1 MVNPTTR
8 SERGDEL
15 PQGGDAPLPAVR
27 RRRFLTYLVAAPAL
41 TVAAKMGLDSAASP
55 AAEAIPSL
63 PQLPEVYDLGD
74 LIKLSCEPTKD
85 MLVLEVDKDGTVRLF
100 LPRMEVGQGIT
111 TAAAMLVAEEMDVP
125 LSKVEIPLSDAR
137 PELIWNQLT
146 GGSSTIRTVY
156 EPIRNAA
163 ASARTSMVAAASK
176 KYGLPAEELTTRDG
190 AVIAPNGS
198 VYPFG
203 SLTAYAANA
212 ELPKLA
218 VKTKSSSEFKLIG
231 KKTDRIDARKM
242 VTGQMEYTLDLDV
255 PGAMPTMVRRPP
267 TIQGSPKE
275 ILNEDEIRA
284 MPGVIDIAMVAT
296 GVAVMAET
304 FGQALDAKDALEVNW
319 NPGTIDGL
327 SNEDI
332 KARLSAA
339 AVPFTV
345 PSGLTDFIDAEFDF
359 APVSHAPLET
369 NTAIADVR
377 SDRAE
382 IWSGLKIPII
392 ALQNIAQEVGLSEDA
407 VTVHVVQS
415 GGSFGRRLFHDGAL
429 EAARISK
436 AMGKPVKLLW
446 TRVDD
451 MRHGRIRGASHH
463 KVRATFASNQVL
475 SYEHRVASVKTD
487 WRHGFG
493 EAITAAGA
501 EGIGNLGYTQ
511 TIFNMTVECPYN
523 FGAVTEVINEP
534 ENVILN
540 TSAWRSVYS
549 AMTRG
554 AEEIIVDEIAAK
566 LGKDPY
572 EFRREFLKTDEARA
586 VLEKVAV
593 EGKWGKNMPDG
604 HAQGIAYHQEYRSRT
619 ACLMEMDATDPKNPR
634 VYKATIAVDV
644 GRPINPTGLQAQ
656 MISGM
661 TDAIA
666 TMHRAGLHFEDGLP
680 LEGSYSQFHYA
691 RQKNSPIDVRV
702 FVMPPNREEPGG
714 SGELGVPASAGA
726 FGCAYARATGT
737 KPRSFPINF
746 DVDFEPF
753 PR

>member
-1 MVNPTTR
+1 MTSV
-8 SERGDEL
+8 D
-15 PQGGDAPLPAVR
+15 

-41 TVAAKMGLDSAASP
+41 TIASKLALDTATPEVAD
-55 AAEAIPSL
+55 AIPSL

-74 LIKLSCEPTKD
+74 LYTASCEPTKN
-85 MLVLEVDKDGTVRLF
+85 MLVLEVDEDGTVRLF

-111 TAAAMLVAEEMDVP
+111 TAFAMLVAEEMDVP

-146 GGSSTIRTVY
+146 GGSTAVRSMY

-163 ASARTSMVAAASK
+163 AAARTSMVAAASK
-176 KYGLPAEELTTRDG
+176 KYNLPADQLSTADG
-190 AVIAPNGS
+190 AVIAPGGN

-203 SLTAYAANA
+203 SLTAFAANA
-212 ELPKLA
+212 ELPKLP
-218 VKTKSSSEFKLIG
+218 VQTKSSSEFKLIG
-231 KKTDRIDARKM
+231 QPTNRIDARKM
-242 VTGQMEYTLDLDV
+242 VTGQQQYTLDLDV
-255 PGAMPTMVRRPP
+255 PGAMPVMVRRPP

-275 ILNEDEIRA
+275 ILNEAEIRA
-284 MPGVIDIAMVAT
+284 MPGVIDLAMVPT

-304 FGQALDAKDALEVNW
+304 FGQALDAKDALEVSW
-319 NPGTIDGL
+319 NPGTIDGM

-332 KARLSAA
+332 KAKLSAA
-339 AVPFTV
+339 AVPFIV
-345 PSGLTDFIDAEFDF
+345 PTGLVDTIDAEFDY
-359 APVSHAPLET
+359 ACVSHAPLET
-369 NTAIADVR
+369 NSAIADVR
-377 SDRAE
+377 ADRAE

-392 ALQNIAQEVGLSEDA
+392 ALQNIANELGLSEDQ

-436 AMGKPVKLLW
+436 AMGQPVKLLW
-446 TRVDD
+446 SRIDD

-463 KVRATFASNQVL
+463 KVRATLVGGEVL

-493 EAITAAGA
+493 EAITALGA
-501 EGIGNLGYTQ
+501 EGPGNFGYTQ
-511 TIFNMTVECPYN
+511 TIFNLTVECPYN
-523 FGAVTEVINEP
+523 FGVVTEIINEP
-534 ENVILN
+534 ENIVMN

-554 AEEIIVDEIAAK
+554 AEELIVDEIAAK
-566 LGKDPY
+566 MKKDPY
-572 EFRREFLKTDEARA
+572 EFRMTFLKDDEQRA
-586 VLEKVAV
+586 VLRKVAE
-593 EGKWGKNMPDG
+593 EGGWGKTMPAG

-619 ACLMEMDATDPKNPR
+619 ACLVELDATDPKNPR

-644 GRPINPTGLQAQ
+644 GRPINPRGLQAQ

-666 TMHRAGLHFEDGLP
+666 TVFRAGLHIDDGLP

-691 RQKNSPIDVRV
+691 RQKDSPPDVRV

-714 SGELGVPASAGA
+714 SGELGVPAAAGA
-726 FGCAYARATGT
+726 IGCAFARATGT

-746 DVDFEPF
+746 DLDFEPF

>member
-1 MVNPTTR
+1 MANPTPTV
-8 SERGDEL
+8 G
-15 PQGGDAPLPAVR
+15 
-27 RRRFLTYLVAAPAL
+27 RRRFLTFLVAAPVL
-41 TVAAKMGLDSAASP
+41 TVATKMGLETAAPST
-55 AAEAIPSL
+55 AEAVPSP
-63 PQLPEVYDLGD
+63 PQLPDVYDLGD
-74 LIKLSCEPTKD
+74 LYTLSTQPTKD
-85 MLVLEVDKDGTVRLF
+85 MLVLEVAEDGTVRLF

-111 TAAAMLVAEEMDVP
+111 TAVAMLVAEEMDVP
-125 LSKVEIPLSDAR
+125 LSQVEIPLSDAR
-137 PELIWNQLT
+137 PELIFNQLT
-146 GGSSTIRTVY
+146 GGSTTIRSVY
-156 EPIRNAA
+156 EPVRNAA
-163 ASARTSMVAAASK
+163 AAARARLVAAAAQRHN
-176 KYGLPAEELTTRDG
+176 LPADQLTTRAG
-190 AVIAPNGS
+190 AVIAPNGN

-212 ELPKLA
+212 ELPKLPA
-218 VKTKSSSEFKLIG
+218 KTKSSSEFTVVG
-231 KKTDRIDARKM
+231 TPTNRIDARKM
-242 VTGQMEYTLDLDV
+242 VTGQFEYTLDLDV
-255 PGAMPTMVRRPP
+255 PGAMPVMVRRPP
-267 TIQGSPKE
+267 TIQGSPKAV
-275 ILNEDEIRA
+275 LNEAAVRA
-284 MPGVIDIAMVAT
+284 MPGVIDIAMVPT
-296 GVAVMAET
+296 GVAVLAET
-304 FGQALDAKDALEVNW
+304 FGQALDAKEALEVSW
-319 NPGTIDGL
+319 NPGTIDDL

-332 KARLSAA
+332 KAQLSAA

-359 APVSHAPLET
+359 ACVSHAPLET
-369 NTAIADVR
+369 NSAIADVR
-377 SDRAE
+377 ADRAE

-392 ALQNIAQEVGLSEDA
+392 ALQNIAKELGLPEDK
-407 VTVHVVQS
+407 VTVHVVQA

-446 TRVDD
+446 SRIDD

-463 KVRATFASNQVL
+463 KVRATFLADQVL
-475 SYEHRVASVKTD
+475 SYEHRVASIKTD

-493 EAITAAGA
+493 EAITAMGA
-501 EGIGNLGYTQ
+501 EGLGNFGYTQ
-511 TIFNMTVECPYN
+511 TIFNLTVECPYN

-534 ENVILN
+534 ENIVMN

-572 EFRREFLKTDEARA
+572 EFRLESLKNDDQRA
-586 VLEKVAV
+586 VLEKVAT
-593 EGKWGKNMPDG
+593 EGNWGRQMPEG

-619 ACLMEMDATDPKNPR
+619 ACLVEMDATDPKRPR
-634 VYKATIAVDV
+634 VYKAVIAVDV
-644 GRPINPTGLQAQ
+644 GRPINPRGLQAQ
-656 MISGM
+656 MISGL

-666 TMHRAGLHFEDGLP
+666 TVLRAGLHIDKGLP

-691 RQKNSPIDVRV
+691 RQKDSPRDVTV
-702 FVMPPNREEPGG
+702 FVMAPNREEPGG
-714 SGELGVPASAGA
+714 SGELGVPAAAGA
-726 FGCAYARATGT
+726 VANAYARATGT